1 MPAEHAETTPATLST
16 SESVLSKTPP
26 CITVTLAELAR
37 ALDQMGSIEPVSATY
52 CTTPFFNYSPRR
64 PQQGLRLFRVS
75 QTMTSMLLYN
85 IQRILQLLK
94 MTRKA
99 KVLLFS
105 RVRSNPTQ
113 RYSAIKR
120 YDVGCW
126 KWRRLRFPTASH
138 HLT

>member
-1 MPAEHAETTPATLST
+1 MTMPAEHAETTPATLST
-16 SESVLSKTPP
+16 SESVLSKTHP

-37 ALDQMGSIEPVSATY
+37 ALDQMGSIEPVSATVLY
-52 CTTPFFNYSPRR
+52 FNYSLRC

-75 QTMTSMLLYN
+75 QIMTSILLYN

-105 RVRSNPTQ
+105 RMRSNPTQ